1 MKRRRFMLS
10 TLAAAVATMAPP
22 VASTAHASA
31 REPSALPTIRIND
44 IRTTEGNSGMHAV
57 RFKVRLSKPSGQI
70 VTVALDTVDKT
81 ATEGED
87 YLGTSRT
94 LTFQPGQT
102 VVKVDIQILG
112 DTKVELNEKFFGF
125 LSTAMGATIDKAKGW
140 VTIVNDD

>member
-1 MKRRRFMLS
+1 MGRRRFMLS
-10 TLAAAVATMAPP
+10 TFVASAIIAAAIV
-22 VASTAHASA
+22 STANASPRA
-31 REPSALPTIRIND
+31 PSALPTIRIND

-57 RFKVRLSKPSGQI
+57 RFKVRLSEPSGQV

-102 VVKVDIQILG
+102 LVKVDIQILG

-125 LSTAMGATIDKAKGW
+125 LSTAMGATIDKAKGF
-140 VTIVNDD
+140 VTIINDD